1 MKKSAARR
9 RVASFDASILGCGTA
24 DRAGGKS
31 VSLGRFKNCKPLNL
45 KPLRDHGV
53 EDEPCVLLR
62 AGLFGMLRWLGHT
75 CFSFRLR

>member
-45 KPLRDHGV
+45 KPLRHHGV
-53 EDEPCVLLR
+53 EDE
-62 AGLFGMLRWLGHT
+62 LGYSQG
-75 CFSFRLR
+75 SFPQFKGSPAYRF